1 MTDDG
6 TDQNL
11 WDALGLTP
19 EDVSE
24 PMPEGVWEA
33 AIAHAVDPNTPE
45 VDAQLVPGAGDELMT
60 GDDLDGEI
68 IVDDLDQDWNGHH
81 DTYGDGQDEVP
92 DDIDEPDLD
101 ADAGTD
107 GF

>member
-1 MTDDG
+1 MTDDD

-19 EDVSE
+19 EDVTE
-24 PMPEGVWEA
+24 PMPDGVWEA

-60 GDDLDGEI
+60 GDELDGEI
-68 IVDDLDQDWNGHH
+68 IVDDLDQDWNGDNH
-81 DTYGDGQDEVP
+81 DAYVDGQ
-92 DDIDEPDLD
+92 DDIDEPELD
-101 ADAGTD
+101 ADPGTD